1 MAFKKGDVVK
11 LNKTIP
17 TGPVIAMR
25 MNEDGVI
32 SYLVEWEEDGDTKQR
47 WFEENELVAG

>member
-32 SYLVEWEEDGDTKQR
+32 SYLVEWEENGDTKQR